1 MANYQSKYTGAEIDQ
16 ILDDAIEL
24 PSTINQ
30 NNKILGVNSTG
41 TAVEWKDGMLPPS
54 PGDSL
59 SAFMYLKYN
68 AVEDVMRWES
78 IDSLISYLSNYFIP
92 IDQSGSPQE

>member
-16 ILDDAIEL
+16 ILDNAIEL
-24 PSTINQ
+24 PSVIGQ
-30 NNKILGVNSTG
+30 SNKILGVNSAG
-41 TAVEWKDGMLPPS
+41 TDVEWKDGVLPPS

-59 SAFMYLKYN
+59 LSFMYLKYN
-68 AVEDVMRWES
+68 TVEGIMTWES

-92 IDQSGSPQE
+92 IDQSGSPE